1 MGYTLEEAIK
11 IMLEWI
17 IMLKIIMLSLT
28 VMSVLSGCVNMDS
41 LNVRPSKTSVTYGH
55 TATTN
60 DTIKDAKN
68 DSTTTADSNKQSWT
82 IKQEFIWG
90 KNK

>member
-1 MGYTLEEAIK
+1 MLISRKSWNK
-11 IMLEWI
+11 IMFSLAI
-17 IMLKIIMLSLT
+17 ISAMSIMGCTPML
-28 VMSVLSGCVNMDS
+28 MDK
-41 LNVRPSKTSVTYGH
+41 LDVRPSKTTVTYGE
-55 TATTN
+55 TNTTN

-68 DSTTTADSNKQSWT
+68 DSTTTADSEKQSWT

>member
-1 MGYTLEEAIK
+1 MR
-11 IMLEWI
+11 I
-17 IMLKIIMLSLT
+17 IMFGMAIVSTLS
-28 VMSVLSGCVNMDS
+28 MLSGCYNMDKLS
-41 LNVRPSKTSVTYGH
+41 VRPSKTTVTYGH
-55 TATTN
+55 TDTTN

-82 IKQEFIWG
+82 VKQEFIWG